1 MAGITIGEVSAMI
14 NAAIVLVD
22 FPSRHSARNGWLAGK
37 PGNRSHMV
45 HTDPLVTF
53 HHQIADRR
61 PRTAVARLIQGSFW
75 PSILR
80 SDYSLNHGVRKR
92 VSVLSWTTTV
102 GSILLVVVGVSTPLG
117 LSEQLQ
123 LAGEEV
129 VSWTYAPDFGPI
141 GSGTP
146 FRTTYEYSRLCG
158 LTTPFNCPG
167 VDGGYQTWYNE
178 SSGWFRTD
186 TTFNKSRN
194 IVDLRIPQNVTEA
207 FTSATRNTT
216 VSSIFD
222 IQYRSYKHDTTAYTS
237 TEYPLQNNSLYTIG
251 SMRTLQS
258 LILNDKIELVQGL
271 VVNTINGGVGFR
283 NHTIP
288 EQIEFGS
295 SWQEDLLWIEPV
307 TECVDTNL
315 IIEFDNILSET
326 DNPHEAQ
333 SFLVDNGGFV
343 NLSPDFPSIHENTTE
358 NDPQLRASAYRAAAF
373 NNAFAAAFYNLTVGR
388 KDHGKAHLGARYN
401 LTGSGAPHSQY
412 LPNIFEISIGPLSG
426 SYLPL
431 PDTMYNGTGD
441 ITSENWTTVDV
452 GTRRYGGLDVVNMST
467 VGIQVGMIMGAP
479 HLTDG
484 SDSLI
489 LEPKTKWT
497 QNMIACASAARASIK
512 TVKFTANGTSLE
524 NVRVVQV
531 LDKIFPDEASMP
543 LWAIERTNLTIKTYS
558 PLWGL
563 VDDRYESSEA
573 FLTTRKRSLWLPAGR
588 GFQAQHAGLEM
599 SIFDSTPADAH
610 MMALSA
616 AYDVGNSVSPGL
628 GQMDYTAVD
637 NFGLYVRWRDLS
649 RSSET
654 ARTLINLIWTD
665 IMANLV
671 LGTKPGPFSSEK
683 MLDNPSY
690 DRVAQLWKR
699 HVVYDLR
706 YAIPA
711 IVLLALWL
719 SILLG
724 STLLI
729 LLSRVSFSALTQLAN
744 QLAPGRI
751 AVNFLNSE
759 ACRSD
764 APTKEWGTRAGS
776 LIIGF
781 ERDGNQQRNDSS
793 VVAASQNAGSKN
805 TRDLDRADD
814 LKMVTVA
821 GTSGDRA
828 SVPVSSILTL
838 RGAASSG
845 ASLTSKRKPG
855 PESSS
860 LLQVTA
866 PSKPEPGTEGQSRNL
881 I

>member
-1 MAGITIGEVSAMI
+1 MADITIAEVSAMI
-14 NAAIVLVD
+14 NAAIILIQLTLPLGIVLAIVGLLE
-22 FPSRHSARNGWLAGK
+22 NYETTTTWT
-37 PGNRSHMV
+37 V
-45 HTDPLVTF
+45 
-53 HHQIADRR
+53 
-61 PRTAVARLIQGSFW
+61 VARLIQGSFW

-80 SDYSLNHGVRKR
+80 SDYSLHRGVRNR
-92 VSVLSWTTTV
+92 VSVLSWTATF
-102 GSILLVVVGVSTPLG
+102 GSILLIVVGLSTPLG
-117 LSEQLQ
+117 LSELLQ
-123 LAGEEV
+123 LAGDEV
-129 VSWTYAPDFGPI
+129 VSWAHATDLGPM

-146 FRTTYEYSRLCG
+146 SRTSYEYSRLCG
-158 LTTPFNCPG
+158 LTIPFNCPG
-167 VDGGYQTWYNE
+167 VDGGYQTWYDE
-178 SSGWFRTD
+178 SDSDGWLDTY

-207 FTSATRNTT
+207 FTSATTNTT

-222 IQYRSYKHDTTAYTS
+222 IQYRSYEHYITAYS
-237 TEYPLQNNSLYTIG
+237 SEDYPLQNNSLYTTG

-258 LILNDKIELVQGL
+258 LLLNNKTELVQGL
-271 VVNTINGGVGFR
+271 VVDTINGGVGFR

-288 EQIEFGS
+288 EIEFGS

-315 IIEFDNILSET
+315 TIEFDKILYTT
-326 DNPHEAQ
+326 DNPYEEQ

-343 NLSPDFPSIHENTTE
+343 NLSPDYPSINQDTTQ

-373 NNAFAAAFYNLTVGR
+373 NNALAAAFYNLTEGR
-388 KDHGKAHLGARYN
+388 KDHGKARLGARYN
-401 LTGSGAPHSQY
+401 LTGSGEPYPQY
-412 LPNIFEISIGPLSG
+412 HPELFEISIGPLSG
-426 SYLPL
+426 YYLPL
-431 PDTMYNGTGD
+431 PNRMYNGTGD
-441 ITSENWTTVDV
+441 ITGENWTTVDV
-452 GTRRYGGLDVVNMST
+452 GTRRYGGLDVVNIST

-484 SDSLI
+484 SDSLV

-497 QNMIACASAARASIK
+497 QNMIACASATRASIK

-543 LWAIERTNLTIKTYS
+543 LWAIERTNLTIEAYS

-563 VDDRYESSEA
+563 VDDKYEGSEVL
-573 FLTTRKRSLWLPAGR
+573 LTTRKRSLWLPAG
-588 GFQAQHAGLEM
+588 QAHIVGQAM
-599 SIFDSTPADAH
+599 SIFDSTPAGAH
-610 MMALSA
+610 LMALAA
-616 AYDVGNSVSPGL
+616 AYDVGNSASPSPGL
-628 GQMDYTAVD
+628 TDYTAGN

-654 ARTLINLIWTD
+654 AGKMINLIWTD

-671 LGTKPGPFSSEK
+671 LGVKPGPFSSEK

-690 DRVAQLWKR
+690 DRLVQPWKR
-699 HVVYDLR
+699 HIVYDLR

-711 IVLLALWL
+711 IILLALWL
-719 SILLG
+719 SVLLG

-729 LLSRVSFSALTQLAN
+729 LLSRISFSALTQLTN

-764 APTKEWGTRAGS
+764 APTKEWATRAGS

-781 ERDGNQQRNDSS
+781 QRDGNRQRNDSS
-793 VVAASQNAGSKN
+793 VVAASQNAGSET
-805 TRDLDRADD
+805 TRDVDRADD

-821 GTSGDRA
+821 GTSGDRV
-828 SVPVSSILTL
+828 SVPVASILTL
-838 RGAASSG
+838 RRAATFDS
-845 ASLTSKRKPG
+845 ALASKRKPG

-860 LLQVTA
+860 LLQVAA
-866 PSKPEPGTEGQSRNL
+866 PPDPESGTEGQSQNL
-881 I
+881 K